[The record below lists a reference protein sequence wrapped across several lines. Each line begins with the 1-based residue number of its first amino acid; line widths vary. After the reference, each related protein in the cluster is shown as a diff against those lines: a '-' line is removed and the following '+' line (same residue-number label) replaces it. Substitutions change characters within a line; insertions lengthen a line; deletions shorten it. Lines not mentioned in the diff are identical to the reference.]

1 MRHYEAAGY
10 FSLDEHTFV
19 PDVLIMSKRIWD
31 ELSAKEQGWVVRAA
45 RESVDYQR
53 ELWQAETEQ
62 SLEAVKAAGVVVT
75 YPDKAPFRAAVE
87 SMKADYAGTET
98 GELLD
103 AIKRME

>member
-1 MRHYEAAGY
+1 
-10 FSLDEHTFV
+10 
-19 PDVLIMSKRIWD
+19 MSKRIWD
-31 ELSAKEQGWVVRAA
+31 ELSEEEQGWLTRAA

-75 YPDKAPFRAAVE
+75 YPDKGPFRAAVE

-103 AIKRME
+103 AIKSME